1 MHCDVLI
8 AGGGPAGL
16 AAAIALRQKGIAAL
30 VVDALQPPI
39 DKACGEG
46 LMPDSLGVLAR
57 LGIFIPEEVGA
68 RFCGIA
74 FISGNVTAVARFP
87 RGSGVGLRRPR
98 LHALLYERARELGV
112 CFKWGTH
119 VTLPAQSMGS
129 DTLVRVGSEPCS
141 FGLLVGADG
150 QQSRVRSWSGL
161 DKGSSVIRRFG
172 RRRHFRLDRSVED
185 TPVEVYWGR
194 SGQAYV
200 TPVASNEIG
209 VATVCRS
216 AQVDMDE
223 LLLELPRLRDR
234 LRAAE
239 VASSLRGSV
248 TTTRR
253 LHHVTLGDFGQGGVA
268 LVGDASGSAD
278 AVTGEGLALA
288 FREALLLADAI
299 DKGSLA
305 SYEAGHPA
313 ILRQP
318 RGMARVLL
326 TLDRFP
332 ILRRRALNVLAADA
346 DLFSRLLAL
355 HVGDPSASRLT
366 PKDNLRIGWRL
377 LHSSAESL

>member
-1 MHCDVLI
+1 MLI

-30 VVDALQPPI
+30 VVDALYPPI

-57 LGIFIPEEVGA
+57 LGVTIPDEMGA

-74 FISGNVTAVARFP
+74 FISGKVRAMARF
-87 RGSGVGLRRPR
+87 SGESGIGIRRPR
-98 LHALLYERARELGV
+98 LHSLLYERARQLGV
-112 CFKWGTH
+112 CFAWGTH
-119 VTLPAQSMGS
+119 VTLPGLGVRPNAA
-129 DTLVRVGSEPCS
+129 VRVGSDPCS
-141 FGLLVGADG
+141 FGLLIGADG
-150 QQSRVRSWSGL
+150 QQSRVRLWSGL
-161 DKGSSVIRRFG
+161 DAGSSVIRRFG
-172 RRRHFRLDRSVED
+172 RRRHYRLHCSLEN

-200 TPVASNEIG
+200 TPVAENEMG
-209 VATVCRS
+209 VAAVCRS
-216 AQVDMDE
+216 PHVGMDE
-223 LLLELPRLRDR
+223 LLLELPQLRKRLQG
-234 LRAAE
+234 AE
-239 VASSLRGSV
+239 VVTSPRGSI

-253 LHHVTLGDFGQGGVA
+253 LRHVTRGEAGHGGVA

-288 FREALLLADAI
+288 FREALLLADAV
-299 DKGSLA
+299 DHGSLA
-305 SYEAGHPA
+305 SYEVGHPA

-326 TLDRFP
+326 TMDRFAG
-332 ILRRRALNVLAADA
+332 LRRRALNVLAADA

-377 LHSSAESL
+377 LHSSGEPI